1 MKARVKQLQGKRNA
15 LFGSADRLPV
25 IEHDFA
31 QMQRDLGV
39 LKQNYDALLSRRETV
54 LMSGEVESKTDSV
67 EFRVIDPPRVPNKP
81 AWPNRPLFVTAVPLV
96 GIGLGIALA
105 FLLSQLRPSI
115 DNRRQLLDLTSFPLL
130 GMVSMIETE
139 QARSSRRRSNL
150 IYVAGSAAL
159 AMALLAQIIYYLVLS
174 PAA

>member
-1 MKARVKQLQGKRNA
+1 
-15 LFGSADRLPV
+15 
-25 IEHDFA
+25 
-31 QMQRDLGV
+31 
-39 LKQNYDALLSRRETV
+39 
-54 LMSGEVESKTDSV
+54 V

-81 AWPNRPLFVTAVPLV
+81 AWPNRPLFVLAVPLV
-96 GIGLGIALA
+96 GIGLGVAIA

-139 QARSSRRRSNL
+139 QALRAKRRSNL
-150 IYVAGSAAL
+150 AFAAGAAAL

>member
-1 MKARVKQLQGKRNA
+1 V
-15 LFGSADRLPV
+15 
-25 IEHDFA
+25 
-31 QMQRDLGV
+31 
-39 LKQNYDALLSRRETV
+39 
-54 LMSGEVESKTDSV
+54 VERKPDSV
-67 EFRVIDPPRVPNKP
+67 EFRVVDPPRVPNKP

-139 QARSSRRRSNL
+139 QARSGRRRSNL
-150 IYVAGSAAL
+150 MYVAGSASL